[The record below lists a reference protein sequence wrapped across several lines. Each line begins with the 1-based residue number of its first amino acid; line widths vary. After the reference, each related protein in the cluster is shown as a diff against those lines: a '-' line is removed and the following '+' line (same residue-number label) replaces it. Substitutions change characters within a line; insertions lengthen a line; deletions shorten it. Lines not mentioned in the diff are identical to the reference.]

1 MNYQPQIEQREGK
14 DYIFCVWR
22 RKYVRLTPEEWV
34 RQQFLHALVEDFAYP
49 QSLIAVEVEV
59 GTKSKEQR
67 TRIHTPSA
75 YGHSPYLRGRVNGAM
90 SRELKKRCDAI
101 VYNSDLRPLCIIE
114 FKAPAVTLSQRV
126 FDQVA
131 VYNRR
136 LGVSY
141 FFLSN
146 GKSHQACR
154 VLQDSYECLPNI
166 PIYTDLCQTT
176 L

>member
-1 MNYQPQIEQREGK
+1 MHYQPLIEQRNGK

-59 GTKSKEQR
+59 GKKSKEQR
-67 TRIHTPSA
+67 TRI
-75 YGHSPYLRGRVNGAM
+75 G
-90 SRELKKRCDAI
+90 ELKKRCDAI
-101 VYNSDLRPLCIIE
+101 VYNAALQPLCIIE
-114 FKAPAVTLSQRV
+114 FKAPTVTLSQHV

-131 VYNRR
+131 VYNHR
-136 LGVSY
+136 LGVRY

-146 GKSHQACR
+146 GKTHQACR
-154 VLQDSYECLPNI
+154 VLQNSYERLPNI
-166 PIYTDLCQTT
+166 PLYSELCQTT
-176 L
+176 